1 MWCCFLSLSLCGKAQ
16 ISRNL
21 FFAFRFSAKLYR
33 LLSITGKGYEGWGKF
48 SRPFPDVAND
58 SRGAVYFIVHGAL
71 QFKYWAAFL
80 DLIWII
86 GGNWNRFSFLTFVG
100 IEMLRFWAVSNLLL
114 ILHSE
119 LFLHSRGTFS
129 NSRDLFS
136 SLMKYSDKNSPKHNL
151 MNPEGCCWVDCNPSS
166 VISCRTSFETGFAA
180 LIATLDAVLLFFST
194 YKRQHD
200 EFSFTRSLWLSTFVS
215 NAMHINQFELNFWR
229 NFSLLFFFRSLF
241 TSL

>member
-21 FFAFRFSAKLYR
+21 FSAFRFSAKLYR
-33 LLSITGKGYEGWGKF
+33 LLSITGKVYEGWGKF

-100 IEMLRFWAVSNLLL
+100 IETLRFWAVSNLLL

-151 MNPEGCCWVDCNPSS
+151 MNPEGVVELI
-166 VISCRTSFETGFAA
+166 VIR
-180 LIATLDAVLLFFST
+180 VLLSVVGRVLKRALQLLSRPLMLFYYFFPLT
-194 YKRQHD
+194 ND
-200 EFSFTRSLWLSTFVS
+200 NT
-215 NAMHINQFELNFWR
+215 MNFHLHVLYDSR
-229 NFSLLFFFRSLF
+229 RLFPMQC
-241 TSL
+241 T